1 MCIRDRRD
9 TGADHLKIQE
19 VQSGLKKIAA
29 FHRRKVMKVAS
40 NAVQTRQPAFGV
52 NQSRGTNNRN
62 QRAQPAQITIA
73 DREEDKNQKQNI
85 LQKVQR
91 EISESSE

>member
-1 MCIRDRRD
+1 MLQILISACLVGENCKWD
-9 TGADHLKIQE
+9 
-19 VQSGLKKIAA
+19 
-29 FHRRKVMKVAS
+29 
-40 NAVQTRQPAFGV
+40 
-52 NQSRGTNNRN
+52 GTNNRN

-91 EISESSE
+91 EISEPSE